1 MNEIAPKEALD
12 LSSAL
17 KDALGTDRVS
27 TVEEDI
33 DKLSADLFT
42 WDGLEN
48 PDVLVTPSTAE
59 EVTTVLSI
67 ARSHKRPVY
76 VRGGGMSYTNGYG
89 PTQPGSILIDLRGLN
104 RIREVDVTD
113 RYVVTEAGCTWADVV
128 DALKGT
134 DMIVDFPAPLSGSHS
149 TVGGAISQN
158 VPGGMHGLL
167 GLEVALADGSH
178 IRTGAWS
185 STVNTK
191 PFYRNYGPDLTGLF
205 IGDNGIFGV
214 KTAAAIHLKARL
226 SGAAYGSFAFDSYE
240 DMAAAMIAISPMD
253 FITRRTGLD
262 PYETANIAKVGL
274 GDAIKTLTAA
284 MTEERTLLAGVKS
297 AAKLASAGTGF
308 LDGVKWSLHLKVDAV
323 TDRAAEDGMEQA
335 RDACLKY
342 GREIPAI
349 LPRARDAVRF
359 SIRKFLGKDG
369 ERWVATSSLWPIGRA
384 VEVAAKVEEFF
395 RARSDKMTQFG
406 VQHSYVIN
414 CSPFYF
420 LCEPCF
426 YWNDSLSPLHLE
438 NVSKAEADKYLKFE
452 PNLEARNYVR
462 QLRTELRDFFQDL
475 GSIHVQIGDFYHFQ
489 NVVSPETVSL
499 LTSIKRAL
507 DPGAMI
513 NPGKLDGLSP

>member
-1 MNEIAPKEALD
+1 MNDTTRANTQDLAAALAD
-12 LSSAL
+12 SV
-17 KDALGTDRVS
+17 GPNQVS
-27 TVEEDI
+27 TVMD
-33 DKLSADLFT
+33 DRARLSTDLFI
-42 WDGLEN
+42 WDDVET
-48 PDVLVTPSTAE
+48 PDVLVAPTTAAD
-59 EVTTVLSI
+59 VTAVLNL
-67 ARSHKRPVY
+67 ARAHGRPVY
-76 VRGGGMSYTNGYG
+76 IRGGGMSYTNGYG
-89 PTQPGSILIDLRGLN
+89 PTQQNSILIDLRSLN
-104 RIREVDVTD
+104 QVREVDVTN
-113 RYVVTEAGCTWADVV
+113 RYVVAEAGCTWADVV
-128 DALKGT
+128 DALKDT
-134 DMIVDFPAPLSGSHS
+134 NMIVDFPAPLSGSHS

-167 GLEVALADGSH
+167 GLEVALADGSL

-185 STVNTK
+185 SIVNTK

-226 SGAAYGSFAFDSYE
+226 NGAAYGSFAFETYE

-284 MTEERTLLAGVKS
+284 MTEERTLLSGVKS

-323 TDRAAEDGMEQA
+323 TDRAAEDGMAQA
-335 RDACLKY
+335 RDACLKH

-384 VEVAAKVEEFF
+384 VEVATKVEDFF
-395 RARSDKMTQFG
+395 RAHREKMIQFG
-406 VQHSYVIN
+406 VQHSYVTN

-426 YWNDSLSPLHLE
+426 YWNDSLSRLHLD
-438 NVSKAEADKYLKFE
+438 NVSKAEAEKFAKFE
-452 PNLEARNYVR
+452 PNEETRTYVR
-462 QLRTELRDFFQDL
+462 ELRTELRDFFQEL

-489 NVVSPETVSL
+489 DVVSPETVSL
-499 LTSIKRAL
+499 LSAVKRAL
-507 DPGAMI
+507 DPNALI
-513 NPGKLDGLSP
+513 NASKLDGITP

>member
-1 MNEIAPKEALD
+1 
-12 LSSAL
+12 
-17 KDALGTDRVS
+17 
-27 TVEEDI
+27 
-33 DKLSADLFT
+33 
-42 WDGLEN
+42 
-48 PDVLVTPSTAE
+48 
-59 EVTTVLSI
+59 
-67 ARSHKRPVY
+67 
-76 VRGGGMSYTNGYG
+76 MSYTNGYG
-89 PTQPGSILIDLRGLN
+89 PTQDGSILVDLRGLN
-104 RIREVDVTD
+104 QIREVDVTN
-113 RYVVTEAGCTWADVV
+113 RYVIAEAGCTWADVV
-128 DALKGT
+128 DALKDT

-167 GLEVALADGSH
+167 GVEVALADGSR

-185 STVNTK
+185 STVNDK

-214 KTAAAIHLKARL
+214 KTAVALHLKARL
-226 SGAAYGSFAFDSYE
+226 TGAAYGSFAFETYE

-284 MTEERTLLAGVKS
+284 MAEERTLLSGVKS
-297 AAKLASAGTGF
+297 AVKLASAGTGF

-323 TDRAAEDGMEQA
+323 SDRAAEDGMDQA
-335 RDACLKY
+335 RDACLKF

-384 VEVAAKVEEFF
+384 VEIATKVEEFF
-395 RARSDKMTQFG
+395 DGRKDKMAQYG
-406 VQHSYVIN
+406 VQHSYVTN
-414 CSPFYF
+414 CSAFYF

-426 YWNDSLSPLHLE
+426 YWRDALTALHLE
-438 NVSKAEADKYLKFE
+438 NISKAEADKYSKFE
-452 PNLEARNYVR
+452 PNPETRAYVR
-462 QLRTELRDFFQDL
+462 QLRSDLRDFFQDL

-489 NVVSPETVSL
+489 SVVSAETISL
-499 LTSIKRAL
+499 LSKLKRAL
-507 DPGAMI
+507 DPEAVI
-513 NPGKLDGLSP
+513 NPGKLDGISP

>member
-1 MNEIAPKEALD
+1 MDENPPPNDHD
-12 LSSAL
+12 LASAL
-17 KDALGTDRVS
+17 ADAIGPDQV
-27 TVEEDI
+27 TVEVD
-33 DKLSADLFT
+33 DLVMLSADLFT
-42 WDGLEN
+42 WDGFET
-48 PDVLVTPSTAE
+48 PEVVVTPAAAVDVASI
-59 EVTTVLSI
+59 LNI

-89 PTQPGSILIDLRGLN
+89 PTQPGSILVDLRSLN
-104 RIREVDVTD
+104 RVREVDVTN
-113 RYVVTEAGCTWADVV
+113 RYVIAEAGCTWADVG
-128 DALKGT
+128 DALKDT
-134 DMIVDFPAPLSGSHS
+134 NMIVDFPAPLSGSHS

-158 VPGGMHGLL
+158 VPGGMHGVL
-167 GLEVALADGSH
+167 GIEVALADSTH

-205 IGDNGIFGV
+205 IGDNGIFGI
-214 KTAAAIHLKARL
+214 KTAAAIHLKARRK
-226 SGAAYGSFAFDSYE
+226 GAAYGSFAFESYE

-253 FITRRTGLD
+253 FISRCTGLD

-284 MTEERTLLAGVKS
+284 MTEEQNLLSGVKS

-384 VEVAAKVEEFF
+384 VEVATKVEDFF
-395 RARSDKMTQFG
+395 KKRREKMTQFG
-406 VQHSYVIN
+406 VQPSYVTN

-426 YWNDSLSPLHLE
+426 YWNDSLSPLHLK
-438 NVSKAEADKYLKFE
+438 NVSKAEADRFSKFE
-452 PNLEARNYVR
+452 SNMEARNYVR

-475 GSIHVQIGDFYHFQ
+475 GSVHVQIGDFYHFQ
-489 NVVSPETVSL
+489 NVISPETVAL
-499 LTSIKRAL
+499 LSSVKRAL
-507 DPGAMI
+507 DPDACI
-513 NPGKLDGLSP
+513 NPGKLDGIAP